1 MDKYIYMTVYQF
13 ADAIASAPW
22 NTLFDFTYDSKQ
34 CEDDIPD
41 PTGWYGIKITQ
52 LFDEEGGVLCY
63 GYYGG
68 GCNQAVELYII
79 SDDIYDVRENQK
91 AIERQF
97 REWSEYAYDKLEE
110 TVCVAVTDNNRR
122 WIEEVI

>member
-1 MDKYIYMTVYQF
+1 MDKYIYMTVYQL

-34 CEDDIPD
+34 CKDDIPD
-41 PTGWYGIKITQ
+41 PTGWYGIKITRI
-52 LFDEEGGVLCY
+52 FDEEGGVLCY

-68 GCNQAVELYII
+68 GCSQAVDLYMI
-79 SDDIYDVRENQK
+79 SDDICDVRENQK
-91 AIERQF
+91 AIEKQF
-97 REWSEYAYDKLEE
+97 REWSEYAYEKLEE
-110 TVCVAVTDNNRR
+110 TVCVEVTDDNRR

>member
-1 MDKYIYMTVYQF
+1 M
-13 ADAIASAPW
+13 
-22 NTLFDFTYDSKQ
+22 
-34 CEDDIPD
+34 
-41 PTGWYGIKITQ
+41 
-52 LFDEEGGVLCY
+52 
-63 GYYGG
+63 
-68 GCNQAVELYII
+68 I

>member
-41 PTGWYGIKITQ
+41 PTGWYGMKITR

-68 GCNQAVELYII
+68 GCTQAIDLYMI
-79 SDDIYDVRENQK
+79 SDDIYNVRENQK
-91 AIERQF
+91 AIEKQF
-97 REWSEYAYDKLEE
+97 R
-110 TVCVAVTDNNRR
+110 
-122 WIEEVI
+122 